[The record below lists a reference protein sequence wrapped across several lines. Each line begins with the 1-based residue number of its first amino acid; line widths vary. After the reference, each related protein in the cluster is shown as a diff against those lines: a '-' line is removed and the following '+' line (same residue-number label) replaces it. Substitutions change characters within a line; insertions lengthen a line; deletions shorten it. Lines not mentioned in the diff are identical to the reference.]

1 MLATRSVMSDGP
13 LDDPR
18 PVAMFAV
25 APAEPDPK
33 RSHNQ
38 DEGSPHGEKG
48 ITLWKSLE
56 GSA

>member
-1 MLATRSVMSDGP
+1 MLATRSPTSDGP
-13 LDDPR
+13 SGDPR

-25 APAEPDPK
+25 APSEPEPN
-33 RSHNQ
+33 RYHIQ
-38 DEGSPHGEKG
+38 DAGSPHGEAG